1 VSCSIFSIICFL
13 SLLARQHPQSDT
25 SIRKKP
31 TPLYAVA
38 AEHCTAARID
48 VDDRLRSTK
57 TYCIHFSSIISRMA
71 NGCCTNT
78 TCADRETQLRL
89 ARLREEL
96 LTNFN
101 ALLIDR
107 IRFLEHTINQW
118 SASSGP
124 PSAATS
130 NLPTD
135 SSSSATPGSRTTTRT
150 TTTTTADRLS
160 TPPSTS
166 LLRRSSSTTAYFLQS
181 PLDVRLPENAAGA
194 RSCPSSVDLS
204 SNDDR
209 RSRFFHSKKSSRN
222 QNRTYSDSNSGHH
235 PSIPMDVK
243 WSTLTNDLI
252 TTSTGNN
259 EKGRLESRRFACDVD
274 DNEVRALKA
283 MIYMEQARK
292 QNARPL
298 TRLRQ
303 ALGMSNNASTGHFSL
318 TNFKKHSNA

>member
-1 VSCSIFSIICFL
+1 
-13 SLLARQHPQSDT
+13 
-25 SIRKKP
+25 
-31 TPLYAVA
+31 
-38 AEHCTAARID
+38 
-48 VDDRLRSTK
+48 
-57 TYCIHFSSIISRMA
+57 MA
-71 NGCCTNT
+71 NGCCTNAA
-78 TCADRETQLRL
+78 CVDRETQLRL

-124 PSAATS
+124 PSSTS
-130 NLPTD
+130 HLSTD
-135 SSSSATPGSRTTTRT
+135 HCSSVAPGSRA
-150 TTTTTADRLS
+150 TTTATTDRLS

-181 PLDVRLPENAAGA
+181 PLDVRLPESAAGA

-209 RSRFFHSKKSSRN
+209 RARFFPSKKGSRN
-222 QNRTYSDSNSGHH
+222 QNRTYSDSNSSH

-243 WSTLTNDLI
+243 WSTITNDLI
-252 TTSTGNN
+252 TTSSGNN

-303 ALGMSNNASTGHFSL
+303 ALGISNNASTGHFTL
-318 TNFKKHSNA
+318 NNFKKHSNT